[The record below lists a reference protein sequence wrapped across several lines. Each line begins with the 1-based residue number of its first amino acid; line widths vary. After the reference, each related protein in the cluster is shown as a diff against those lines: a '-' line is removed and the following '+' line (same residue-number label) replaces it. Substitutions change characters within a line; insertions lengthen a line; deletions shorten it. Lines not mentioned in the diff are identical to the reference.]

1 MRLSSDK
8 TCAYDSN
15 ADFLVQRIILSLSGG
30 KNAKLLNGIKYCRTQ
45 YFRRRVA
52 LRLISFDF
60 HGQERLGE
68 LQDQSIIDLGRA
80 HDLFLSEVT
89 GTHRDTPASFP
100 QSMIDLLEIGER
112 LWSYTSDLTDHVH
125 GFLPKR
131 SEELQQQKVLLET
144 TDVRILPPVPVPRN
158 IVCLGLN
165 YRDHAEEAHVPIP
178 ERPLLFSKPSTSI
191 IGPEDLIVYP
201 EISSQ
206 VDYEVELAVIIGK
219 QGRKIPEA
227 DAFDHIAGYT
237 VFNDV
242 SARDIQFDDKQ
253 WFRGK
258 SFDTFAPTG
267 PCLVFREQIPD
278 PHDLKIEL
286 RVNGDVR
293 QRSITANMIFKIPRL
308 VAFISDVMTLQPG
321 DIIATGTPAGVGYY
335 AKPEK
340 RLLRPGDLIE
350 AEIEEIGILSN
361 KVVSSR

>member
-1 MRLSSDK
+1 MHDE
-8 TCAYDSN
+8 
-15 ADFLVQRIILSLSGG
+15 
-30 KNAKLLNGIKYCRTQ
+30 
-45 YFRRRVA
+45 
-52 LRLISFDF
+52 
-60 HGQERLGE
+60 HRLGALE
-68 LQDQSIIDLGRA
+68 TQGIIDLTRA
-80 HDLFLSEVT
+80 HELFMSDVPERPRKVPS
-89 GTHRDTPASFP
+89 RFP
-100 QSMIDLLEIGER
+100 QRMIDLLELGEELR
-112 LWSYTSDLTDHVH
+112 DYTSSLIGHLQ
-125 GFLPKR
+125 GL
-131 SEELQQQKVLLET
+131 LQQRFGELRQQRVLLDAA
-144 TDVRILPPVPVPRN
+144 DVRILPPIPVPPK
-158 IVCLGLN
+158 IICLGLN

-219 QGRKIPEA
+219 RGRKIPEI

-242 SARDIQFDDKQ
+242 SARDIQFGDKQ

-293 QRSITANMIFKIPRL
+293 QRSTTANMIFKIPRL

-335 AKPEK
+335 AKPER

-350 AEIEEIGILSN
+350 AEIEGIGILSN